1 VLGGR
6 NPIGQRIRYLSRSGE
21 AEGPWY
27 EIVGVV
33 GHLGMFELNP
43 DLDEGLYHPL
53 PPGTL
58 AAEARSHG
66 DAAGRHPIRM
76 AILTDMDATALA
88 SRLRTISAEV
98 DPAAIVSGV
107 QRLDEVFSFDR
118 YTVGWI
124 RLGAMALVAILL
136 GMSVSGTWALM
147 SFMVSQRTREIG
159 IRTALGERRGSL
171 VLTIARRALAQL
183 GLGVAL
189 GLIVLGLLLA
199 DMNSMLQRSAGELVL
214 LAATVGVA
222 VMLVV
227 SLIACVAPTRRAL
240 RIMPVDA
247 LRS

>member
-1 VLGGR
+1 
-6 NPIGQRIRYLSRSGE
+6 
-21 AEGPWY
+21 
-27 EIVGVV
+27 
-33 GHLGMFELNP
+33 
-43 DLDEGLYHPL
+43 
-53 PPGTL
+53 
-58 AAEARSHG
+58 
-66 DAAGRHPIRM
+66 M
-76 AILTDMDATALA
+76 AILTDMDAPAFA
-88 SRLRTISAEV
+88 ARLRTISAEV

-107 QRLDEVFSFDR
+107 QRLDDVFSFDR